1 MRARPTATLYC
12 ARMLCSDVLT
22 PEPRTGAAVVLF
34 RATSQIGGAHC
45 AMRIER
51 RTRGRALYPP
61 RSPEVRVS
69 ARTMWML
76 LYQGEPAWV
85 SAEKCR
91 LAADKLQRPVLVDD
105 TSLCFNAMGGLPGV

>member
-1 MRARPTATLYC
+1 
-12 ARMLCSDVLT
+12 
-22 PEPRTGAAVVLF
+22 
-34 RATSQIGGAHC
+34 
-45 AMRIER
+45 
-51 RTRGRALYPP
+51 
-61 RSPEVRVS
+61 
-69 ARTMWML
+69 MWML